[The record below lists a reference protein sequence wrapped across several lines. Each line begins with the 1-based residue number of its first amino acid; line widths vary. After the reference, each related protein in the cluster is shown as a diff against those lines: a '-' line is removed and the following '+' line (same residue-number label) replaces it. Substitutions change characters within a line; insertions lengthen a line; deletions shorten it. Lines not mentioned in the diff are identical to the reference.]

1 MDFIRMLNENYPWWM
16 TIAIAALI
24 LFCTWVAERLA
35 YRGISH
41 IGQSS
46 STSFPASSIFANI
59 ARVCIWLIGIAIL
72 FKACFNYDVTGL
84 VAALGVGGIALSLGL
99 QDTLSNLIG
108 GLSVSLGRVVEPG
121 QYIEVLGQSGRV
133 TDINWRHTTIV
144 DAGGSTHLVPNSLIN
159 KNSLVDIGESVDA
172 RASFLLPV
180 GTDIEAFSD
189 EVLLRVKHEFS
200 GQLGSGGA
208 RVVFAGEELGG
219 IKGNVVVN
227 VLRTEASAESGADRA
242 FRAMYPV
249 VRKYSGAD
257 VEPAL
262 PE

>member
-1 MDFIRMLNENYPWWM
+1 MDLIQMLNENYPWWI
-16 TIAIAALI
+16 TIVLAAFI
-24 LFCTWVAERLA
+24 LFCTWVVEHLA
-35 YRGISH
+35 YRGITR
-41 IGQSS
+41 IGRSEN
-46 STSFPASSIFANI
+46 TSFPASSIFANI

-72 FKACFNYDVTGL
+72 FKTCFNYDVTGL
-84 VAALGVGGIALSLGL
+84 VAALGIGGIALSLGL

-121 QYIEVLGQSGRV
+121 QYVEVLNQSGRV

-144 DAGGSTHLVPNSLIN
+144 DAGGSTHLIPNSLIN
-159 KNSLVDIGESVDA
+159 KNSLVDIGDSVDA
-172 RASFLLPV
+172 RIPFLLPV
-180 GTDIEAFSD
+180 GADIEAFSN
-189 EVLLRVKHEFS
+189 EALLRVKHEFS
-200 GQLGSGGA
+200 GQMGPGGA

-227 VLRTEASAESGADRA
+227 VMRSAASAESGADRA

-249 VRKYSGAD
+249 VQKFSAA
-257 VEPAL
+257 EPAL